1 MQTLIHRGCRFH
13 QNQSIQRKLDEI
25 GLQSLYHQNPRFHE
39 LINKLYALCYIKV
52 DDVVP
57 VYNEHV
63 LPSIQQTI
71 DEDED
76 WQDLADEL
84 NDFGDYYDSTWIE
97 RRNHRVPRF
106 APVLWNHH
114 DSIMSGGIQTNNHL
128 ESYNRTWNKLA
139 GKDSNVWVVQEL
151 FVKQEANARRSF
163 ISKFI
168 LEGYTT
174 LPKKVLLQMLSHE
187 LTKEQF
193 LYLIVNMNLSLYM
206 LFQIYAFKASISPM
220 LYRRVV
226 IKTSCY

>member
-1 MQTLIHRGCRFH
+1 M
-13 QNQSIQRKLDEI
+13 
-25 GLQSLYHQNPRFHE
+25 
-39 LINKLYALCYIKV
+39 
-52 DDVVP
+52 P

-97 RRNHRVPRF
+97 RRNHRAPRF
-106 APVLWNHH
+106 DPVLWNHH

-187 LTKEQF
+187 LTKE
-193 LYLIVNMNLSLYM
+193 
-206 LFQIYAFKASISPM
+206 
-220 LYRRVV
+220 
-226 IKTSCY
+226 